1 MCINIQYKIA
11 DTKIFD
17 CKKIEIEQKNA
28 IDIKQQ
34 LTFLGFPIFIGLKIV
49 GQR

>member
-1 MCINIQYKIA
+1 MA
-11 DTKIFD
+11 DIKIFD

-34 LTFLGFPIFIGLKIV
+34 LTFLGFPILVELKIV

>member
-1 MCINIQYKIA
+1 MA
-11 DTKIFD
+11 DSKIFD

-28 IDIKQQ
+28 IDIKPP
-34 LTFLGFPIFIGLKIV
+34 LTFLEFPIFMGLKIV